1 MITNVAQ
8 TQKWKEDYV
17 LKLNLLSQSFDQNF
31 KNFTESQNKATK
43 SEIENLKSFVIFNI
57 SDNYKKAQ
65 QLVEE
70 SKKSYSFS
78 QISEKA
84 AMMNHVSKIKDEI
97 VKLIDETSERLK
109 KERLNGEQIIHE
121 ACEQTVAETKK
132 KIILDMNNIKT
143 SLQEKITNVIA
154 K

>member
-1 MITNVAQ
+1 
-8 TQKWKEDYV
+8 
-17 LKLNLLSQSFDQNF
+17 
-31 KNFTESQNKATK
+31 
-43 SEIENLKSFVIFNI
+43 
-57 SDNYKKAQ
+57 
-65 QLVEE
+65 LVEE

-121 ACEQTVAETKK
+121 ACE
-132 KIILDMNNIKT
+132 
-143 SLQEKITNVIA
+143 
-154 K
+154 